1 MRFPHPSHW
10 LLPAAL
16 GIAAMAAA
24 ATPWGQRADL
34 ALFDLSARLSPGSR
48 APAVVLIAIDDASL
62 ATLGPAVWKPD
73 VQALVLERVL
83 AAGATAVGYLQFEP
97 TTALTPGEVRDLRD
111 GLDQAGEAARATLPK
126 LDHAIAA
133 LERTSQDLER
143 LNRLVHGSD
152 RVFLPAGMGAAA
164 NASRP
169 GAAGQTG
176 RPQHSGPRLAHVG
189 LLPDRAGEIRSFPIQ
204 MGDARNGVPAMP
216 SALAER
222 TSPGYVARYAQS
234 ADGRVWLPHSPKPDT
249 SVVSVP
255 IADIVAN
262 PIAAQ
267 AVGGKV
273 VLIGSNVATEA
284 TGAIVPGDGVSASA
298 IAQARAVSQM
308 LNGRFAVRS
317 RWHDAMGMILCLG
330 TAVLAWRMRRVSIR
344 IAAALSAILAL
355 AFVGGQVFALIGLKV
370 WFSSVAPALFALVL
384 PMCAV
389 PRSRPGGRTLVLEKS
404 TSHGDDRLLALAFR
418 EQGQLD
424 HAFEHLRKCPPTD
437 AVLDDLYELGLDYER
452 RRQYAKAQQVF
463 DYISARSPQ
472 RRELLKRSTLR
483 PAAPVNPKPPPLAIP
498 ERAQPPTKVS
508 KPATPN
514 RLGRYELGREL
525 GRGAMGVVYLG
536 RDTTIG
542 RAVAIKTMP
551 LSQEFDPAELDTVKR
566 RFFGE
571 AESAGRLNHSSIVT
585 IYDAGEDHDLAY
597 IAMEL
602 LTGKD
607 LSRYTSAPRLLP
619 LAVVLN
625 IAARVADA
633 LDYAHRLNIVHRD
646 IKPGNIMFDPKTD
659 TVKVTDFGI
668 ARITDSNKTK
678 TGMVLGT
685 PSFMSP
691 EQLAGKKIDGLSDL
705 YSLGVTLYQLA
716 CGTLPFQ
723 AASLAQLMYKISNDP
738 PADPLSHNP
747 SLPDELV
754 VILNRALAKDKQDRF
769 ASGAEMA
776 VALRDCASH
785 LATVDIAL

>member
-1 MRFPHPSHW
+1 MRIPHPSNW
-10 LLPAAL
+10 LLPAVL
-16 GIAAMAAA
+16 GIAAIAVA
-24 ATPWGQRADL
+24 ATPLGQRVDL
-34 ALFDLSARLSPGSR
+34 ALFDLSARLSPTLQ
-48 APAVVLIAIDDASL
+48 APKVVLITIDDAS
-62 ATLGPAVWKPD
+62 AANLGAAVWKPA
-73 VQALVLERVL
+73 VQAVVLQRVL
-83 AAGATAVGYLQFEP
+83 AAGASAVGYLQFEP
-97 TTALTPGEVRDLRD
+97 TTALAPDEIHDLRN
-111 GLDQAGEAARATLPK
+111 GLNQAGEAVSALMPQLDRAVAK
-126 LDHAIAA
+126 
-133 LERTSQDLER
+133 LERASQDLER
-143 LNRLVHGSD
+143 FISLVHASD
-152 RVFLPAGMGAAA
+152 RVFLPAGMAATAGVGTLGTVGQVVRLQDSGAKV
-164 NASRP
+164 
-169 GAAGQTG
+169 
-176 RPQHSGPRLAHVG
+176 AHVD
-189 LLPDRAGEIRSFPIQ
+189 LTTDQAGEIRSFAIK
-204 MGDARNGVPAMP
+204 MGGARKEVLAMP
-216 SALAER
+216 LALAER
-222 TSPGYVARYAQS
+222 SAPGYEARYADA
-234 ADGRVWLPHSPKPDT
+234 ADGQVWLPHSSNGD
-249 SVVSVP
+249 SAVVTVP
-255 IADIVAN
+255 VAEIVAN
-262 PIAAQ
+262 PLAAK
-267 AVGGKV
+267 ALGGKV
-273 VLIGSNVATEA
+273 VLIGSAAVAVTTRELVSA
-284 TGAIVPGDGVSASA
+284 DGPVASA
-298 IAQARAVSQM
+298 IAQARAVSQV
-308 LNGRFAVRS
+308 LTGSFAVRS
-317 RWHDAMGMILCLG
+317 GWHDGLGAALCVGM
-330 TAVLAWRMRRVSIR
+330 AVLAWRMRRESIR
-344 IAAALSAILAL
+344 TATAISTVLAL
-355 AFVGGQVFALIGLKV
+355 LLMCGQVSALITLKM
-370 WFSSVAPALFALVL
+370 WFSSVAPALFALAL
-384 PMCAV
+384 PLCALA
-389 PRSRPGGRTLVLEKS
+389 RPGAGERGPVLEKS
-404 TSHGDDRLLALAFR
+404 ASHGDDRLLALAFH

-424 HAFEHLRKCPPTD
+424 HAFEHLRKCPTTE

-472 RRELLKRSTLR
+472 RRELLKRSTHRPAPPAEPNLSEAIPGSAQPSTR
-483 PAAPVNPKPPPLAIP
+483 KAFKPAAPG
-498 ERAQPPTKVS
+498 
-508 KPATPN
+508 

-525 GRGAMGVVYLG
+525 GRGAMGVVYFG

-551 LSQEFDPAELDTVKR
+551 LSQEFDAAELETVKR

-571 AESAGRLNHSSIVT
+571 AESAGRLNHPNIVT
-585 IYDAGEDHDLAY
+585 IYDAGEDQDLAY

-607 LSRYTSAPRLLP
+607 LSRYTAASRLLP
-619 LAVVLN
+619 LAVVLS

-646 IKPGNIMFDPKTD
+646 IKPGNIMFDQKTD

-691 EQLAGKKIDGLSDL
+691 EQLAGKKIDGQSDL

-754 VILNRALAKDKQDRF
+754 AILDRALAKDKQQRF